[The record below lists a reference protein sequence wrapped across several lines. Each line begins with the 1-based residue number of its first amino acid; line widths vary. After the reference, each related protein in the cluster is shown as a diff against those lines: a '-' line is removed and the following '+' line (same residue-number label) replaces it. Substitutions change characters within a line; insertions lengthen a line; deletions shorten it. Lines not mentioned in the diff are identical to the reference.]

1 VPTIIEAAGAALVGG
16 ATDPEALERGI
27 EAAAAAFDNLDAVE
41 DLNGSADY
49 KRHLGAVLLAS
60 TTRAAVQEAIAHA

>member
-1 VPTIIEAAGAALVGG
+1 VPTIVEAAGAALVGA
-16 ATDPEALERGI
+16 ATDAAALERGI
-27 EAAAAAFDNLDAVE
+27 EAAAAAFGDLDAVE